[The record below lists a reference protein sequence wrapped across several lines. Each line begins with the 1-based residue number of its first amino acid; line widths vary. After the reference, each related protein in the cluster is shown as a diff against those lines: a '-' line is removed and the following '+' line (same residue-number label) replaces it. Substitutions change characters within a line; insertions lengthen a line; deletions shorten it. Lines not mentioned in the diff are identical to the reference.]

1 LGVGLTALGA
11 APAAA
16 LLVARGPL
24 GASMAL
30 IPLAAAT
37 LLAVTAL
44 WFALTS
50 RRVWTPR

>member
-1 LGVGLTALGA
+1 VTRLGLGIGLGALGA

-24 GASMAL
+24 GAA
-30 IPLAAAT
+30 
-37 LLAVTAL
+37 AL